1 MNIAVLCYHR
11 VGGSGIVAFEI
22 GCALSQ
28 RNHTIHFVGIE
39 PPFRFGKKGCDR
51 LRFHKVDIY
60 ECPVFDY
67 TPYIL
72 AMASQLS
79 ELIIEEKIDVVHS
92 HYALPHAVAAHL
104 ARDISG
110 RPVRCVTTLHGT
122 DVTMVGA
129 DPRLKSVTRHTI
141 LTSDVVTAVSSFLK
155 DETEA
160 IFDIPPGKISTV
172 YNFVNT
178 TFFNPGLKSQF
189 DIDKGDKAI
198 VVHMSN
204 LRPVKAPLDVIRIF
218 HKLLGKVHRPLE
230 LWIVGEG
237 PMLGGMKDFAA
248 ALGIAGRVRFLGAR
262 TDVGPLLANAD
273 LFLLPSEQESFGL
286 AALEAMA
293 CGVPVVAT
301 RAGGLPEVIEDGV
314 SGALFTKGDIE
325 EGAER
330 AAEILVDPELA
341 GSIRAAALDT
351 VNGKFRE
358 EPIID
363 CYERLYLGAPC
374 PQPVR

>member
-1 MNIAVLCYHR
+1 
-11 VGGSGIVAFEI
+11 
-22 GCALSQ
+22 
-28 RNHTIHFVGIE
+28 
-39 PPFRFGKKGCDR
+39 
-51 LRFHKVDIY
+51 
-60 ECPVFDY
+60 
-67 TPYIL
+67 
-72 AMASQLS
+72 
-79 ELIIEEKIDVVHS
+79 
-92 HYALPHAVAAHL
+92 
-104 ARDISG
+104 
-110 RPVRCVTTLHGT
+110 
-122 DVTMVGA
+122 
-129 DPRLKSVTRHTI
+129 
-141 LTSDVVTAVSSFLK
+141 
-155 DETEA
+155 
-160 IFDIPPGKISTV
+160 
-172 YNFVNT
+172 
-178 TFFNPGLKSQF
+178 
-189 DIDKGDKAI
+189 
-198 VVHMSN
+198 
-204 LRPVKAPLDVIRIF
+204 
-218 HKLLGKVHRPLE
+218 LE

-341 GSIRAAALDT
+341 GSIRAAALDA